1 MMAPACPGAP
11 RLSAPIGPLRLIRL
25 PALFARSA
33 RCGHGALWQRAALA
47 AALAAAAWCVQALD
61 ADLMERTAVQRYGA
75 YGQQSLAAWRALV
88 AGLGQAPEE
97 EMLRRVNDHW
107 NRTVRFGEDAD
118 IWGQEDY
125 WATPLE
131 TMGRG
136 RGDCE
141 DFVIAKYFTLR
152 TLGVPEARL
161 RLTYVRARIG
171 SATSGVSQAHMVLSY
186 YATPGAMP
194 LVLDNLVS
202 TILPAHDR
210 PDLTPV
216 FSFNADGIFA
226 GGAAQASSPVERL
239 TRWRDL
245 LVRMRA
251 EGSIP

>member
-1 MMAPACPGAP
+1 M
-11 RLSAPIGPLRLIRL
+11 
-25 PALFARSA
+25 A
-33 RCGHGALWQRAALA
+33 RCLSVTTLLFRLTRIPVFLARAARCSRGALWRRAALA
-47 AALAAAAWCVQALD
+47 SALAAAAWCVQALD

-75 YGQQSLAAWRALV
+75 YGQQSLAAWRTLV
-88 AGLGQAPEE
+88 AGLAQAPEE

-107 NRTVRFGEDAD
+107 NRAVRFGEDAD

-171 SATSGVSQAHMVLSY
+171 SATSGVTQAHMVLSY

-202 TILPAHDR
+202 TIQPANAR

-226 GGAAQASSPVERL
+226 GGAAQVSSPVERL

-245 LVRMRA
+245 LARMRA